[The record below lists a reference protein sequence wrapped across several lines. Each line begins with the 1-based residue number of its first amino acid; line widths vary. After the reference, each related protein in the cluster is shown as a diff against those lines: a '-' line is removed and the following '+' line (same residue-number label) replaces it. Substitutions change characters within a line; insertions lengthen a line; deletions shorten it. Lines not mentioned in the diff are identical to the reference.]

1 MVQSILVRL
10 RSGLWLHA
18 PFAGLTLIYVLIFLQ
33 TTSDGLVSNVESA
46 IANVLPAWILSFGV
60 AAIVDRGLIRL
71 PSQLQIAVHIPLA
84 LGFTAS
90 WYMLLNLCRALSAV
104 PDLGRFEMN
113 VLTGPAL
120 YWQSF
125 QGLLLYVAIALGATL
140 RAVTRR
146 LEPLAIDPSPSRAAA
161 DPKPLLMRR
170 GEQVRPVR
178 PEDIILVRG
187 ADDYCEVFTNG
198 GPHLARVTLSALF
211 ARLEGAAFVQ
221 VHRSW
226 VVNMSRVSRVESV
239 GGGRMQV
246 EMDNGLTAP
255 ASRAGARRLRELLL

>member
-1 MVQSILVRL
+1 MVQKILVRL

-33 TTSDGLVSNVESA
+33 TTSDGLVSNVEGA

-60 AAIVDRGLIRL
+60 SAIVDRGLIRL

-90 WYMLLNLCRALSAV
+90 WFMLLNLCRALSAV
-104 PDLGRFEMN
+104 PDLGRFEMD

-146 LEPLAIDPSPSRAAA
+146 LEPLAIDPLRSRVAV
-161 DPKPLLMRR
+161 DPTPLLMRR

-187 ADDYCEVFTNG
+187 ADDYCEVFTNA
-198 GPHLARVTLSALF
+198 GPHLARVTLSALVT
-211 ARLEGAAFVQ
+211 RLEGAAFVR